1 MAKHAFPVIRWEV
14 WVFFMCTQWWWM
26 SCTAETLAESLQLAH
41 GLLVFLVL
49 SYFQSILMNIK
60 RGFAIRNW
68 IQLWFCYLQCGGR
81 NQIQE
86 LERARQ
92 LLATLFFQIRS
103 HHVAQ
108 AGLELLPGQLVSV
121 FLSLR
126 PRSWDNRHTTLYFL
140 QKHETSI
147 NFVRQHDI
155 YGVKN
160 SSELVNKNMKLVIK
174 VGTVSQFSL
183 NRKY

>member
-1 MAKHAFPVIRWEV
+1 
-14 WVFFMCTQWWWM
+14 M

-41 GLLVFLVL
+41 GLLVFLV
-49 SYFQSILMNIK
+49 
-60 RGFAIRNW
+60 
-68 IQLWFCYLQCGGR
+68 
-81 NQIQE
+81 
-86 LERARQ
+86 
-92 LLATLFFQIRS
+92 
-103 HHVAQ
+103 
-108 AGLELLPGQLVSV
+108 LELLPGQLVSV